1 MIVDGS
7 GGEPFSGDVAIDG
20 DRIAAV
26 GAVSESGREEIDA
39 RGLVVTPGFVDIH
52 THYDGQAIWSD
63 RLIPSSSH
71 GVTTAVIGNCG
82 VGFAPCRTQ
91 DHDLLVRVMEGV
103 EDIPGAVMA
112 KGLDWCWET
121 FPQYLDALEGRPRD
135 IDIAAYLPHSPL
147 RVYAMGERGA
157 RREAATADD
166 LARMRAVACEAI
178 EAGAMGFASSRL
190 TYHRTRAGDQIPS
203 YQAGDAE
210 LREIAAGMA
219 DAGGGIIQLVLNAP
233 MESWG
238 AEIDHLIGAVESSGC
253 PATFTLGTAN
263 DGPPVWNVALDRIAA
278 ANAKGA
284 RISAQVLPR
293 PVGLLMGFELST
305 NPFSAC
311 PGWAALE
318 GLPFDDRVARLCN
331 SEVRAALIA
340 EEPAPDNLFALVARN
355 WEWIFPLGDP
365 PVYEPAPSESVA
377 ARAAAAGVTPA
388 EIAYDLMLDKGGR
401 AILYNALGN
410 FHEGRLDTVHALM
423 KRRDVVIG
431 LGDGGAHY
439 GAICDASY
447 PTFMLTYWT
456 RDREGPRLSLAEAV
470 HALARRPAETVG
482 LYDRGLLRP
491 GHKADANV
499 IDLDRLRL
507 HAPEVRY
514 DLPAGGRRLDQ
525 QASGYRA
532 TIVSGQLIQRDDRP
546 TSARPGRLVRGAKPV
561 PATPA

>member
-63 RLIPSSSH
+63 RLIPSSAH

-166 LARMRAVACEAI
+166 LARMRAVAREAI

-190 TYHRTRAGDQIPS
+190 MYHRTRAGDQIPS
-203 YQAGDAE
+203 YQAGYAD

-238 AEIDHLIGAVESSGC
+238 AEIGHLIGAVESSGC

-388 EIAYDLMLDKGGR
+388 EIAYDLMLGKGGR

-456 RDREGPRLSLAEAV
+456 RDREGARLSLAEAV

-525 QASGYRA
+525 QANGYRA

-546 TSARPGRLVRGAKPV
+546 TSARPGRLVRGAQPM